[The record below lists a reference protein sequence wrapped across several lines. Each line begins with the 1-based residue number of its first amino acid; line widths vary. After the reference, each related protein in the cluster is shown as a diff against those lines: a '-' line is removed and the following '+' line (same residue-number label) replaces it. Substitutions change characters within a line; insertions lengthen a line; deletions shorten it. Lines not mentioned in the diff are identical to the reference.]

1 MGDKYTEFLISSRTQ
16 ASAYHTV
23 ESLNA
28 RSSAHRKSES
38 HLRPAPRRHPKQ
50 SPLAVLAIPSIAGQF
65 VSEYFSAVLVENLFK
80 VETPVLYLDETL
92 LGTCP

>member
-1 MGDKYTEFLISSRTQ
+1 
-16 ASAYHTV
+16 
-23 ESLNA
+23 
-28 RSSAHRKSES
+28 
-38 HLRPAPRRHPKQ
+38 
-50 SPLAVLAIPSIAGQF
+50 LAVLAIPSIAGQF